1 MLGLSASAFE
11 LDMSADDEIR
21 AKYNPS
27 KLKEDVLNDLPPTL
41 RDSSAPVSQPAYPKL
56 DVPKSE
62 IVTDFSKHGSVSK
75 NMDSSFGGDKFVQI
89 RVKKGTKFKVRSLT
103 KVSDYNAQGERMSFS
118 TTELVTKRYVTFPV
132 GTTFKGEVVDSHQPQ
147 MTGNGG
153 LLKLKADTLVCN
165 GHTHSLNA
173 KVVKAN
179 DKHIYFNNI
188 KGKRGYWKGVGKQV
202 AKGEDFYLKSKKIS
216 SRLSN
221 NPFGAVIAPIPTLVG
236 SLGYTA
242 NLLISP
248 VSGVWAKGSHISLP
262 AGTTYTLKLKEDL
275 ILY

>member
-27 KLKEDVLNDLPPTL
+27 KLREDVLNELPPILQTPP
-41 RDSSAPVSQPAYPKL
+41 ATTSQPAYPKL

-62 IVTDFSKHGSVSK
+62 IVTDFSKHGAVAK
-75 NMDSSFGGDKFVQI
+75 TMENSFGGDKFSQI

-103 KVSDYNAQGERMSFS
+103 KVSDYNAQGARMSFS

-147 MTGNGG
+147 LTGNGG

-188 KGKRGYWKGVGKQV
+188 KGKRGYWKGVGKQI
-202 AKGEDFYLKSKKIS
+202 AKGEDFYTKSKKVS

-221 NPFGAVIAPIPTLVG
+221 NPFGAVVAPIPTLVG
-236 SLGYTA
+236 SLGYTV
-242 NLLISP
+242 NLIISP
-248 VSGVWAKGSHISLP
+248 VSGIWSKGSHINLP